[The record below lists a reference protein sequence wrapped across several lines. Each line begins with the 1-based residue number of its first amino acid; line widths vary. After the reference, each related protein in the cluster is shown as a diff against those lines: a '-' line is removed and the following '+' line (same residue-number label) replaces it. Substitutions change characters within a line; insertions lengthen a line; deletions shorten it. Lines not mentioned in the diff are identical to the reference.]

1 MSRLKQHYQQ
11 QLLQLLSYLINYYS
25 LVLWMVQSPNYEVET
40 IGEAQRLYDKIVW
53 TQN

>member
-11 QLLQLLSYLINYYS
+11 QLFQLSSYLINHYS

-40 IGEAQRLYDKIVW
+40 IEEAQKALQQD
-53 TQN
+53 

>member
-11 QLLQLLSYLINYYS
+11 QHLRLSSYLISYYS

-40 IGEAQRLYDKIVW
+40 IEEAQRLYDKIVW

>member
-11 QLLQLLSYLINYYS
+11 QLLRLLSYLINYYG

-40 IGEAQRLYDKIVW
+40 IGEAQRLYGKIVW